1 MGGALWSASCEPP
14 PPSPSPHGETEPNPT
29 RMPVARYRWWF
40 PESVP
45 GTWIGSS
52 QSRQNSALSSTQ
64 KMNAAFSCTRK
75 TCGESETMGMGTGGG
90 EGDPG

>member
-52 QSRQNSALSSTQ
+52 QSRQNSAL
-64 KMNAAFSCTRK
+64 
-75 TCGESETMGMGTGGG
+75 CGESETMGMGTGGG